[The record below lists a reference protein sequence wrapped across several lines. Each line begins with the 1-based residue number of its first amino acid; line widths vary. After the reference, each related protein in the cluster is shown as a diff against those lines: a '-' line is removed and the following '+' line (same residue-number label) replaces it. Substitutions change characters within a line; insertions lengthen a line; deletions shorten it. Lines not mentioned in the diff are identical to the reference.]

1 MLTSILAAL
10 VRINDNYG
18 YGDIQGVLMDED
30 WKGGTV
36 TVKRHSCHPETR
48 RFRFNL
54 ATNTVYFARHQ
65 RNIRRMIAF

>member
-1 MLTSILAAL
+1 MLTAIINTIQAL
-10 VRINDNYG
+10 NWNYG
-18 YGDIQGVLMDED
+18 RGDLLGVVMDQD

-36 TVKRHSCHPETR
+36 TRKRTSCEPETR

-65 RNIRRMIAF
+65 AKIN